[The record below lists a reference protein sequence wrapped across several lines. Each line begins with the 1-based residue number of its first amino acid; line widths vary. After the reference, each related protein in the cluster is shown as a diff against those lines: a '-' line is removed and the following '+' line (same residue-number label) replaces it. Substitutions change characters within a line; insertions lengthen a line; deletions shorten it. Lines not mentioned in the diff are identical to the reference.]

1 MQDCMHAA
9 IQSLTPSPSLSVR
22 ALTGDAIH
30 PWLDAMAQLRMT
42 VFREWPHRYAGDAD
56 YERAYLAAY
65 ARAPRSVFVLAFDG
79 DALVGASTGLP
90 LADDDAAFQAPFI
103 AQDLA
108 IARVF

>member
-1 MQDCMHAA
+1 MQPMPITNAH
-9 IQSLTPSPSLSVR
+9 VWR
-22 ALTGDAIH
+22 
-30 PWLDAMAQLRMT
+30 RM
-42 VFREWPHRYAGDAD
+42 
-56 YERAYLAAY
+56 
-65 ARAPRSVFVLAFDG
+65 RAPRSVFVLAFDG